1 MAGSGKR
8 QFLNRVR
15 CFCMVSSRVPLQGQ
29 PPCEPPVQ
37 TFYQPPFS
45 CSRHTANQI
54 FTLQVQ
60 QATSSLYIA
69 HFPVLNFDPPKLK
82 SHCSRAHR
90 SLCHTQLTTKP
101 SWLLPQLVSMAT
113 ENSELGFQGV
123 SSFDL
128 FFFFFL
134 DSCLLGFSC
143 LVWFFF
149 PSFSNDSDPSPVNC
163 CSSLLFF
170 LVPFIIL
177 LTMAMTFSK
186 RKDCQKSINE
196 PLNVGVN

>member
-1 MAGSGKR
+1 MAGSGKK
-8 QFLNRVR
+8 QFLNRVC
-15 CFCMVSSRVPLQGQ
+15 CFCMVSSRVPFQGQ

-54 FTLQVQ
+54 FTLQIQ
-60 QATSSLYIA
+60 QATWSLYIA
-69 HFPVLNFDPPKLK
+69 HFPVLNFYPPKLK

-128 FFFFFL
+128 FFFFL
-134 DSCLLGFSC
+134 DSCLLR
-143 LVWFFF
+143 FFF
-149 PSFSNDSDPSPVNC
+149 PSFSNGSDPSPVKC
-163 CSSLLFF
+163 YSSLLFF